1 MANNALGLI
10 FTNLHEENVP
20 ELVRFRTMASI
31 PYGGR
36 YRIIDFTL
44 SNMVNS
50 GITTVGLM
58 TTNNYRSLIDHIGS
72 GKDWDLARRGGGVTL
87 VSPYRNASGQNAAV
101 YSTHLEALISMR
113 ETLANSKAD
122 CVVLMDSD
130 YVCNIDLSKVIDSHK
145 KSGKRI
151 TLVTCPCPRKVQSDS
166 RRLMVG
172 MGAGRTDVVLGSQY
186 DAEHPLLSMNLMVID
201 MEEVRNIIREAQA
214 YNFKSLTAN
223 MLIQDSYV
231 RKLNVYHYAGTVF
244 HLNSFEEYYRSNM
257 ELVKNAA
264 VRRELLEDDER
275 RILTSVHNSAPV
287 SYRQGACVKSSM
299 IADDCVIEGT
309 VENCVLFRGVHIGK
323 GAVVKNSILFN
334 DTVVGAGATV
344 SCVVADIGAVISDG
358 RVLSGCDTLPVYV
371 DKGRRV

>member
-1 MANNALGLI
+1 MSTLGII
-10 FTNLHEENVP
+10 FSSLHENH
-20 ELVRFRTMASI
+20 LSRMTQDRTLAAI
-31 PYGGR
+31 PYACR
-36 YRIIDFTL
+36 YRLVDFPL
-44 SNMVNS
+44 SAMVHAGITDVSVMVNY
-50 GITTVGLM
+50 
-58 TTNNYRSLIDHIGS
+58 NFRSLADHIGS

-151 TLVTCPCPRKVQSDS
+151 TLATFPCPRKFQSES

>member
-1 MANNALGLI
+1 MSTLGII
-10 FTNLHEENVP
+10 FSSLHENH
-20 ELVRFRTMASI
+20 LSRMTQDRTLAAI
-31 PYGGR
+31 PYACR
-36 YRIIDFTL
+36 YRLVDFPLSAMVHAGIIDV
-44 SNMVNS
+44 SVMVNY
-50 GITTVGLM
+50 
-58 TTNNYRSLIDHIGS
+58 NFRSLADHIGS

-122 CVVLMDSD
+122 RVVLMDSD
-130 YVCNIDLSKVIDSHK
+130 YVCNIDLAKVIDSHK

-151 TLVTCPCPRKVQSDS
+151 TLVTFPCPRKFQSES

-172 MGAGRTDVVLGSQY
+172 VGEGETRVVLGSQY

-214 YNFKSLTAN
+214 YNFKSLTSN

-264 VRRELLEDDER
+264 VRRELLEDDGR

-334 DTVVGAGATV
+334 DTTVGAGAEV
-344 SCVVADIGAVISDG
+344 SCVVADVGAVISDG
-358 RVLSGCDTLPVYV
+358 RVLAGCDTLPVYV